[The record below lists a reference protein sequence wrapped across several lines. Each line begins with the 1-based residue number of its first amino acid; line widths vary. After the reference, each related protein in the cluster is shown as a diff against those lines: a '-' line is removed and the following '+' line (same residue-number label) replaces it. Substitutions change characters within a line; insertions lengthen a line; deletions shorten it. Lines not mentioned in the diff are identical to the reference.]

1 MLNKRGKIAIS
12 QIIILVIGIVAISYA
27 LGSEMRVV
35 SGQSDFNLQSP
46 PIAPKIEHSI
56 GKTVNLNGHTWT
68 RVKNDY
74 WTSPTAPSGSWYDD
88 ATVNLESMKVKDANA
103 LKNAPS
109 TTTTPGGSSTA
120 SGWLKIKDARITP
133 DNPTGKGGFWSWQT
147 GGLADAV
154 ISGASWGLIAYGV
167 SKMVLPMITD
177 DEEKAETGSE
187 AIGFGFASGKLASVL
202 LGKGGAL
209 EGWGYTSGWWAIGIG
224 AVVAAWYYYEHY
236 KEETTQTIT
245 FTCYPWEAPTKGDY
259 CEECNNQELPCSEYQ
274 CRSLGQACE
283 LLNQGTDEEKCVWV
297 NRNDVN
303 PPVIKPLEN
312 ALLDDYRY
320 KLQNTGISPPAKGVI
335 IEYIKSTDKC
345 VPAFTPLSFGVTT
358 DEPAKCKIDYIRK
371 DSFDDMDFYFGGS
384 STSKYNH
391 TQVMSLPGAS
401 AAETENLTIRND
413 GNFELYVKCQDANGN
428 YNTADFVFKLC
439 VDAGPDT
446 TPPLIS
452 GTNPLNGLPIAY
464 NQTSIDIEVYVNEPV
479 ECKWS
484 HSDQSYDSMPDEN
497 KMDNTKADSVSD
509 IDAQGRYTLTTTL
522 TGLKDRQENK
532 FYFRCKD
539 QPSAEEED
547 RNVNAESYKFVLIGT
562 QPLKIDSV
570 GPSGIIKDST
580 EVVKVTLTAKT
591 SAGYHEGEATCEF
604 GETLDLE
611 VDDKF
616 TPFWTHEH
624 SYDLWLTEGDYEYF
638 IRCYDLG
645 GNPDNKTINFTVE
658 TDRQE
663 PLVVRAYRDGTY
675 LRIITNEPAEC
686 VYDNMDCSYS
696 FDDGI
701 DMKVIDETNH
711 FTEWNT
717 EKDFYIKCRDEYG
730 NLPDECSIIIRPF
743 EVYKGGE

>member
-1 MLNKRGKIAIS
+1 MINKRGKIAIS

-35 SGQSDFNLQSP
+35 SADSTFEGFLNDVTT
-46 PIAPKIEHSI
+46 K
-56 GKTVNLNGHTWT
+56 KT
-68 RVKNDY
+68 K
-74 WTSPTAPSGSWYDD
+74 
-88 ATVNLESMKVKDANA
+88 
-103 LKNAPS
+103 
-109 TTTTPGGSSTA
+109 GSSSSTLPAKGISKGTDVSITLTGGTKA
-120 SGWLKIKDARITP
+120 SGTLAKTKEGYTITP
-133 DNPTGKGGFWSWQT
+133 SKGDPIFFSASEVKSVNVDGIWAGYGTGFVGNLAQGLWWSAMVIGMIQLAGSLFDIEDEKIDAASIAAFAGIMVGKG
-147 GGLADAV
+147 
-154 ISGASWGLIAYGV
+154 
-167 SKMVLPMITD
+167 M
-177 DEEKAETGSE
+177 
-187 AIGFGFASGKLASVL
+187 
-202 LGKGGAL
+202 
-209 EGWGYTSGWWAIGIG
+209 IG
-224 AVVAAWYYYEHY
+224 AVQQWGNAAWLQQTGWWGLSKGTWLGGGFGIAAAAIAYYYFY
-236 KEETTQTIT
+236 EEKTTQTIT

-645 GNPDNKTINFTVE
+645 GNPDNKTVNFTVE

>member
-1 MLNKRGKIAIS
+1 MLNKKGKIAVS
-12 QIIILVIGIVAISYA
+12 QIIILVIGIVAIGYA
-27 LGSEMRVV
+27 IGSEMREV
-35 SGQSDFNLQSP
+35 SGKTIAQWEAEREAAGLP
-46 PIAPKIEHSI
+46 P
-56 GKTVNLNGHTWT
+56 LNT
-68 RVKNDY
+68 
-74 WTSPTAPSGSWYDD
+74 PA
-88 ATVNLESMKVKDANA
+88 
-103 LKNAPS
+103 
-109 TTTTPGGSSTA
+109 TTTVPGRSSTL
-120 SGWLKIKDARITP
+120 SEWLGITTEKTAAGETVKP
-133 DNPTGKGGFWSWQT
+133 GFWSWQT
-147 GGLADAV
+147 GGFADAV

-187 AIGFGFASGKLASVL
+187 AIGWGVASGKLASVL

-209 EGWGYTSGWWAIGIG
+209 EGWGMTSGWWAIGIG
-224 AVVAAWYYYEHY
+224 AAVAAWYYYEHY
-236 KEETTQTIT
+236 KEKTTQTIT
-245 FTCYPWEAPTKGDY
+245 FTCYAWEAPTGGDY

-274 CRSLGQACE
+274 CRSLGQACK
-283 LLNQGTDEEKCVWV
+283 LINQGTDEEACVWV
-297 NRNDVN
+297 NRNDIDY
-303 PPVIKPLEN
+303 PVIEPLEN
-312 ALLDDYRY
+312 ALLDDYKYRT
-320 KLQNTGISPPAKGVI
+320 QNTGISPPDTGAI

-413 GNFELYVKCQDANGN
+413 GNFELYVKCQDENGN
-428 YNTADFVFKLC
+428 YNTADFVFKFC
-439 VDAGPDT
+439 VDEGPDE
-446 TPPLIS
+446 TPPSIL

-464 NQTSIDIEVYVNEPV
+464 NQTSIDIELYVNEPV

-484 HSDQSYDSMPDEN
+484 HSDQSYDNMPDEN

-509 IDAQGRYTLTTTL
+509 MDAQGRYTLTTTL

-539 QPSAEEED
+539 QPLEKEED
-547 RNVNAESYKFVLIGT
+547 RNVNRQSHLFTLIGT

-570 GPSGIIKDST
+570 GPSGTIKDST
-580 EVVKVTLTAKT
+580 DVVKVTLKAKT
-591 SAGYHEGEATCEF
+591 SAGYKEGEATCEF
-604 GETLDLE
+604 GETSDWE
-611 VDDKF
+611 SDDKF
-616 TPFWTHEH
+616 TPFWTYEH

-638 IRCYDLG
+638 IKCYDLG
-645 GNPDNKTINFTVE
+645 GNLDNKTINFTVK

-686 VYDNMDCSYS
+686 VYDTTDCSYS
-696 FDDGI
+696 FEEGI
-701 DMKVIDETNH
+701 DMKVIDEVNH

-717 EKDFYIKCRDEYG
+717 EKDFYIKCWDEYG
-730 NLPDECSIIIRPF
+730 NLPEDCSIIIRPF
-743 EVYKGGE
+743 EVYRGGE